1 MENGI
6 VLSRQDLP
14 KTRVAT
20 EKEKD
25 VWQLQRPKC
34 DLHTT
39 FVYPSVHSVHS
50 WWEMAH
56 SGPRTSALKS
66 ALVCQRETSHRLG
79 R

>member
-25 VWQLQRPKC
+25 VWQFQRPKC

-39 FVYPSVHSVHS
+39 LSTHRSTVSTLGGK
-50 WWEMAH
+50 WLTLAQE
-56 SGPRTSALKS
+56 
-66 ALVCQRETSHRLG
+66 LVP
-79 R
+79 